1 MRSLDK
7 RWVPRRWNDSRWKE
21 ELPPQFLGPGGVDLA
36 KSVVE
41 KGGDDDFAIG
51 VLNDVEFMVCFFP
64 WVILPV

>member
-1 MRSLDK
+1 MAANSNNVKDERLD
-7 RWVPRRWNDSRWKE
+7 
-21 ELPPQFLGPGGVDLA
+21 GH
-36 KSVVE
+36 E